1 VVTHTLRRPRL
12 LLQALNGQ
20 GRCIVLSD
28 TWRGTEG
35 AAATTHDGRGGRPEP
50 ADFMLSAAALSVNDE
65 PATAELI
72 ARHGL
77 TFLVGHSADARAI
90 AALTGAFVNPD
101 PGGTCGP
108 PASSSTRPAGS
119 WSAFAS
125 AGPSA
130 GSSLRT

>member
-50 ADFMLSAAALSVNDE
+50 ADFMLSAAALSVDDE
-65 PATAELI
+65 PAIAELI

-101 PGGTCGP
+101 PGG
-108 PASSSTRPAGS
+108 PAVHRLRPRPGRPGRGQRLLQRGHRQAR
-119 WSAFAS
+119 
-125 AGPSA
+125 P
-130 GSSLRT
+130 